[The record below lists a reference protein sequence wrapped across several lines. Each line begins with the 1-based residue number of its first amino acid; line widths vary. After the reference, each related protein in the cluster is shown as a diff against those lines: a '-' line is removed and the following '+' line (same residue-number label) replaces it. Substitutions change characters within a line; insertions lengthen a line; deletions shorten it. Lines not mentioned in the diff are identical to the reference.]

1 MELKGNADFV
11 FIDNLAIDF
20 APAFEIAE
28 FDEIASGPIFE
39 GERLHGDGEES
50 LLGRDFDDLPF
61 ANDGANGDIVAGE
74 GAACGDAVGEF
85 ERGGID
91 LRGDGG
97 LAFAKGIEFL
107 GSEEG
112 SIEGLAAFESG
123 IGDPDILPELSL
135 EGDEPI
141 GDEFTVGA
149 DFDTDEER
157 ARDAV
162 GGPFGDDDGV
172 IGSGEFEWRPGA
184 GEGEFE
190 FAGEGEMFGEFFF
203 DGGEEGF
210 RAEGWGIGIG
220 IGGDLGVGSG
230 MGGSGELGGVVGV
243 GLCWRVDGDE
253 ELIERGLGGGGGE
266 GEAEG

>member
-20 APAFEIAE
+20 ATAFEIAE
-28 FDEIASGPIFE
+28 FDEIASRPTFE
-39 GERLHGDGEES
+39 GERFHGDREES
-50 LLGRDFDDLPF
+50 LLGRDFHDLPF
-61 ANDGANGDIVAGE
+61 TDDGANGDIVAGE
-74 GAACGDAVGEF
+74 GASCGDAVGEF
-85 ERGGID
+85 EGGGID
-91 LRGDGG
+91 LSGDGG
-97 LAFAKGIEFL
+97 LAFAEGIEFL

-123 IGDPDILPELSL
+123 IGDPDILPELGL
-135 EGDEPI
+135 EGDQPI

-157 ARDAV
+157 ARDAI

-172 IGSGEFEWRPGA
+172 IGSGEFEWGPGA

-190 FAGEGEMFGEFFF
+190 FAGEGEMFGEFVF

-210 RAEGWGIGIG
+210 RSEGWGIGIG
-220 IGGDLGVGSG
+220 GDFGVGSG
-230 MGGSGELGGVVGV
+230 KVGCGELGG
-243 GLCWRVDGDE
+243 GLGLWWRVDGDE
-253 ELIERGLGGGGGE
+253 ELIERGLGGRGGE

>member
-20 APAFEIAE
+20 ATAFEIAE
-28 FDEIASGPIFE
+28 FDEIASRPTFE
-39 GERLHGDGEES
+39 GERFHGDREES
-50 LLGRDFDDLPF
+50 LLGRDFHDLPF
-61 ANDGANGDIVAGE
+61 TDDGANGDIVAGE

-85 ERGGID
+85 EGGGID
-91 LRGDGG
+91 LGGDGG
-97 LAFAKGIEFL
+97 LAFAEGIEFL

-123 IGDPDILPELSL
+123 IGDPDILPELGL

-157 ARDAV
+157 ARDAI

-172 IGSGEFEWRPGA
+172 IGSGEFEWGPGA
-184 GEGEFE
+184 REGEFE
-190 FAGEGEMFGEFFF
+190 FAGEGEMFGEFVF
-203 DGGEEGF
+203 DGGEESF

-220 IGGDLGVGSG
+220 IGRDFGVGSG
-230 MGGSGELGGVVGV
+230 KVGCGELGG
-243 GLCWRVDGDE
+243 GLGLWWRVDGDE
-253 ELIERGLGGGGGE
+253 ELIERGLGGRGGE